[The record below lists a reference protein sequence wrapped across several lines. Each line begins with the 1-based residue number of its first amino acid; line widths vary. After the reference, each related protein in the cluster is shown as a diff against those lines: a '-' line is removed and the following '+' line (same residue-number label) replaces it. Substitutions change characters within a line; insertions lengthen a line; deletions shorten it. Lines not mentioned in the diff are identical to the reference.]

1 MFNTL
6 KIIFAGTPIF
16 AARHLDALLNKYP
29 VVGVLTQPDRY
40 VGRGKRLVFSP
51 VKKLAIEKNLTVLQP
66 ESLIEENIQQQIKIL
81 NADIMVVVAYGKRLP
96 KNVLKLPR
104 LGCINVHA
112 SLLPR
117 WRGAAPIQR
126 SLCAGDVETGVT
138 TIKMNTDI
146 DAGDILH
153 TIHCKI
159 ENTDTSATLYDKLSK
174 LGSMSMLAT
183 LKQFITGT
191 TCPIKQSEQNV
202 SYATKISKQESR
214 IDWTFSAMKIE
225 RYIRAFNPWPVS
237 YFMIKDHMIRV
248 WKASS
253 IDSSLSKSKSSRPG
267 EILQA
272 NQHGIKIATSNG
284 ILNIE
289 ELQTAGKKI
298 MKVREFLKSKRE
310 WFTPGDIIN

>member
-1 MFNTL
+1 MFNRL

-16 AARHLDALLNKYP
+16 AARHLEALLDKYP

-51 VKKLAIEKNLTVLQP
+51 VKQLAIENNLTVLQP
-66 ESLIEENIQQQIKIL
+66 ESLMEENLQQKIEVL
-81 NADIMVVVAYGKRLP
+81 NADIIVLVAYGKILP
-96 KNVLKLPR
+96 KTVLQLPR

-117 WRGAAPIQR
+117 WRGAAPIPR

-138 TIKMNTDI
+138 TIKMNTEI

-153 TIHCKI
+153 TLHCQI

-174 LGSMSMLAT
+174 LGSRSMLAT
-183 LKQFITGT
+183 LKQFATGGT
-191 TCPIKQSEQNV
+191 TCPVKQPQQNV
-202 SYATKISKQESR
+202 SYATKIHKQESR

-225 RYIRAFNPWPVS
+225 RYIRAFNPWPGSDFIV
-237 YFMIKDHMIRV
+237 KGHMIRV

-253 IDSSLSKSKSSRPG
+253 IDSSLYKSSQPG
-267 EILQA
+267 KILQA

-284 ILNIE
+284 VLNIE
-289 ELQTAGKKI
+289 ELQTAGRKV
-298 MKVREFLKSKRE
+298 MTVREFLKSKSE